1 MHLTDGVDLAVCPA
15 AGCGWYLHDGACA
28 RCEAL
33 GAPISPS
40 PVTPEVT
47 PPPPQPEQTPQ
58 STASTPPNPAPE
70 PDLEA
75 PEHGP
80 AASEDVGHTWR
91 VPAHGIGLLR
101 VGNPG
106 NRGGR
111 SYPSSIKGEL
121 RRILDEHGLELL
133 ERVVR
138 RLEPE
143 YRVVRK
149 KAGETS
155 KGQPVYQ
162 DEIVAVP
169 CSIDSALRA
178 VAVAVT
184 AAETRP
190 ATEKVGAEKRR
201 ILEIVMQ
208 RE

>member
-1 MHLTDGVDLAVCPA
+1 VTNGTELDVCPA
-15 AGCGWYLHDGACA
+15 AGCGWYLHEGRCA

-33 GAPISPS
+33 GAPIVPT

-47 PPPPQPEQTPQ
+47 PPPSQPEQTPDL
-58 STASTPPNPAPE
+58 TASTPPKSSPE
-70 PDLEA
+70 PELEA
-75 PEHGP
+75 PEHGSETSQEP
-80 AASEDVGHTWR
+80 AHTWR
-91 VPAHGIGLLR
+91 VPAHGVGLLR

-121 RRILDEHGLELL
+121 RRILDEHGLELV

-149 KAGETS
+149 HVGETS
-155 KGQPVYQ
+155 KGQPIYA

-169 CSIDSALRA
+169 CSIGEALRSVAIA
-178 VAVAVT
+178 VA

-190 ATEKVGAEKRR
+190 ATEKPGANKRQV
-201 ILEIVMQ
+201 LEVVMQ